1 MKLWKH
7 IPIVVLALAASL
19 AWAQG
24 DQQGAPDQPPQ
35 YQGERHGRGVRGFGG
50 GHGGR
55 HAGAWLRKYAKM
67 SPAEQEKALAS
78 DPEFQQ
84 LPAERQ
90 ERLRR
95 RLQEFNT
102 MPPERKERILR
113 NMDYMEHLTDE
124 QKRQMRGYFEQ
135 FRQMPEPRRRMVK
148 RALKSLREMSPE
160 ERERTFSSERFG
172 QSFSKEEI
180 ELMRGMSRFTP
191 PAGDDRSG
199 ARRDDERDPREEMLN
214 PRLPPNQV
222 EKPREE

>member
-19 AWAQG
+19 AWAQ
-24 DQQGAPDQPPQ
+24 DPQRPTDQPPQ
-35 YQGERHGRGVRGFGG
+35 QGERRGRGLHGFGG

-55 HAGAWLRKYAKM
+55 HAGAWLRKYAKL

-84 LPAERQ
+84 LSEERQ
-90 ERLRR
+90 QRLRR
-95 RLQEFNT
+95 RLQEFNN

-172 QSFSKEEI
+172 QNFSKEEI
-180 ELMRGMSRFTP
+180 ELMRGMSQFTP
-191 PAGDDRSG
+191 PPGPD
-199 ARRDDERDPREEMLN
+199 ARRDESDPREDMLN
-214 PRLPPNQV
+214 PKLPPNQV
-222 EKPREE
+222 EKPRAE